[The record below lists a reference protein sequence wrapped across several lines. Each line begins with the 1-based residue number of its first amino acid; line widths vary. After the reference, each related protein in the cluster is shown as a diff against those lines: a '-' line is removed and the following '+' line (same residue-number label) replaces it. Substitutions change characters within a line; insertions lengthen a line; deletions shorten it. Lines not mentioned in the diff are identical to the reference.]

1 MEKLKKRNTLYL
13 GERDKDII
21 DVVEPLLERYD
32 FSSIIRELVRDGIK
46 YRQGVVLQSNT
57 FPVAPQEEVLQSNTH
72 LIKKKEIS
80 DDELEERLD
89 F

>member
-46 YRQGVVLQSNT
+46 YRQGGVLQSNT
-57 FPVAPQEEVLQSNTH
+57 FPIAPQEEVLQSNTP

-80 DDELEERLD
+80 DDELEDRLD